1 MLQTLHSGDSE
12 RNWLQ
17 MDENKKGTFSSSKPP
32 SNNTLFLMQTT
43 TNVGSSIL
51 FSQEIHA
58 KVVINHI
65 CENRYW
71 KKIFEVYMFAALGKM

>member
-43 TNVGSSIL
+43 TNVGSVWL
-51 FSQEIHA
+51 SQEINA

-71 KKIFEVYMFAALGKM
+71 KQIFEFYMFAAIS